1 MLCRWLYRGLFYV
14 QHVIYFYVM
23 SLATLEAELC
33 ACMEGLSLSLPI
45 MIQMDSLVAVK
56 LIQAKEVDRSIYA
69 SLIKEIRYFMSLR
82 ESCITHINHSQNKVS
97 DSLAKFARLEGRT
110 MTWIGSGPLV
120 ATELAIIDC
129 LNLS

>member
-1 MLCRWLYRGLFYV
+1 MKSFMYNVLY
-14 QHVIYFYVM
+14 IYVM
-23 SLATLEAELC
+23 LLATLEAELC
-33 ACMEGLSLSLPI
+33 VCMEGLSLSLPV

-97 DSLAKFARLEGRT
+97 DNIGKFACLEGRT

-120 ATELAIIDC
+120 AIELAVIDY